1 MTAAA
6 TPEPSVTD
14 PFVGLP
20 VLIPIPLAAA
30 ILGISR
36 TCAYRL
42 ANAGELPSR
51 RLGGRVFAITSRLHD
66 FVHDPETA
74 A

>member
-1 MTAAA
+1 MTDQMLASAQ
-6 TPEPSVTD
+6 D
-14 PFVGLP
+14 PFGELP
-20 VLIPIPLAAA
+20 ALIPIPKAAEL
-30 ILGISR
+30 LGISR

-42 ANAGELPSR
+42 ANAGELPAR

-66 FVHDPETA
+66 FVHNPDEA